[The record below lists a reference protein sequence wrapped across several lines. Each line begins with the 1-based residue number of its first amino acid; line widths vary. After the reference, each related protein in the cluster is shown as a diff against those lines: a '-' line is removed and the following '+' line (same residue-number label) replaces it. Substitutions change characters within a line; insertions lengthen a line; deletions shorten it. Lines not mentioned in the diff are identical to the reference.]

1 LATPNLEDAT
11 DRLYAASLPEFV
23 SERARLATELR
34 DAGNREDAAALAK
47 LKKPN
52 VAAWVLNQLARRNR
66 RDVDLLLDAGHRLRE
81 AQSGVL
87 RGAERESFEQA
98 RNVHRDALRRLVRD
112 AEELL
117 VEERGGA
124 SASVLNQIAEALRAA
139 AISEPGR
146 ELLARGRFVEPP
158 RAEGFDV
165 VSALAGEAPPQT
177 PQRPRTPDREE
188 QREAREAL
196 RAANARLRD
205 AERDASRAEQAAEKA
220 HAQAEK
226 AAQEAQAARER
237 ADAAAAEVE
246 EAERRVDRSKRR

>member
-11 DRLYAASLPEFV
+11 DQLYAASLPEFV
-23 SERARLATELR
+23 SERARLAKELR
-34 DAGNREDAAALAK
+34 DAGNPEDAAALTK

-81 AQSGVL
+81 AQSGAL

-98 RNVHRDALRRLVRD
+98 RTAHREALQRLTRD

-117 VEERGGA
+117 AEERGGA
-124 SASVLNQIAEALRAA
+124 SASVLNQIGEALRAA
-139 AISEPGR
+139 SISESGR

-158 RAEGFDV
+158 RAAGFDV
-165 VSALAGEAPPQT
+165 VSELAGGAPP
-177 PQRPRTPDREE
+177 PSRRARTADREE
-188 QREAREAL
+188 QRKAKEAL
-196 RAANARLRD
+196 RAATARRRD
-205 AERDASRAEQAAEKA
+205 ADREAARAEQAAAKARA
-220 HAQAEK
+220 HADE
-226 AAQEAQAARER
+226 AAREAQAARER

-246 EAERRVDRSKRR
+246 EAERRVDRASRG